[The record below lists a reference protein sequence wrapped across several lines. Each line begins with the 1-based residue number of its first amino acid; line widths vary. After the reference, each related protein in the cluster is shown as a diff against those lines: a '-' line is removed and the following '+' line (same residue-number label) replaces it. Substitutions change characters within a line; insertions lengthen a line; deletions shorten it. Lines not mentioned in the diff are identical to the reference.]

1 LCVTRDAATKG
12 NGART
17 WTYEVEAARFGKEGA
32 PLFSTTFVDKV
43 TSSTS
48 LRWKAWRK
56 IVEKVSMLFK
66 RDELLH
72 PSGDTNIKTRGQA
85 FKRSWIADEI
95 NGLRS
100 STSQDERN
108 KAWPD
113 RWIPQRWKMFDT
125 DGHWVD
131 SVDMLADDARY
142 IACTHGNEEP
152 GGGKEHALFLVFE
165 GGQFIWPGIEIGFKR
180 PDVAVGEGR
189 KVTITTKSIQPLV
202 LTFDHFLSDEEC
214 SNVIVESEPHMDSSG
229 LSMNDRDR
237 KKGSAT
243 KKYRTSTTHWLR
255 SDYNERP
262 WLESVDNRVT
272 NITRSTW
279 GTESQEAV
287 QVLRYEEGQYYNG
300 HLDYTER
307 APYVKNKKSM
317 MDAHGGYKNRMV
329 TVFWYLSDVGVEDGG
344 STHFPRAGG
353 LRHPTNNRGCEI
365 DKGLHVYPSR
375 GRGMMFYDLLP
386 DGWGDPYSMHTACP
400 IKNGATK
407 WAANKWVRNE
417 PFRD

>member
-1 LCVTRDAATKG
+1 MT
-12 NGART
+12 
-17 WTYEVEAARFGKEGA
+17 
-32 PLFSTTFVDKV
+32 
-43 TSSTS
+43 
-48 LRWKAWRK
+48 
-56 IVEKVSMLFK
+56 
-66 RDELLH
+66 H
-72 PSGDTNIKTRGQA
+72 PYR
-85 FKRSWIADEI
+85 R
-95 NGLRS
+95 
-100 STSQDERN
+100 
-108 KAWPD
+108 
-113 RWIPQRWKMFDT
+113 
-125 DGHWVD
+125 
-131 SVDMLADDARY
+131 
-142 IACTHGNEEP
+142 
-152 GGGKEHALFLVFE
+152 
-165 GGQFIWPGIEIGFKR
+165 
-180 PDVAVGEGR
+180 
-189 KVTITTKSIQPLV
+189 
-202 LTFDHFLSDEEC
+202 
-214 SNVIVESEPHMDSSG
+214 
-229 LSMNDRDR
+229 
-237 KKGSAT
+237 
-243 KKYRTSTTHWLR
+243 YRTSTTHWLR